1 VKDTCILVTT
11 FLRDDMLFRCVESI
25 RQYYPAIKIYV
36 GDNGRPSEEKTRFL
50 AEHNCEH
57 LMVTFDC
64 GVSGVRN
71 ESIALIPKLYKY
83 IFIVEDDVV
92 FTKGTVLS
100 KLYKAINDSPRIGIA
115 ALMLKLNGDSE
126 QHYEG
131 THWIEG
137 NTKYVRKLKEP
148 IEWQEAAGGVK
159 YCYCD
164 LALNVFL
171 MRRAVW
177 DAVKWDAQFKTA
189 LEHADFFC
197 SLKYKLVHGKV
208 EERKKP
214 WRVVYVPSVW
224 ANHAVGEETDEYKKF
239 RRRTVGFQLFAAKW
253 GIKYSDSEYNNG
265 ILDLETYGQ
274 AATGAFDSP
283 RDRLLTDVCETLDRL
298 GLKWWLNSG
307 SCLGA
312 IREKGFIGHDT
323 DLDFGIAPGQD
334 DRWNEIQSAFM
345 EKGFALYRAW
355 VWRDVKAELSFKR
368 DDIKVDLFFYRHCGD
383 GERVW
388 FGAFGPDTLGHWGAF
403 MRFVPRTYPARL
415 FEKPRQI
422 YLRGQKCYVPNPPE
436 EYLVCQYGEDWK
448 TPKRDWQYWIDNKA
462 IDYDFL
468 RVLESGGA
476 TTVTALAPESAPAPG
491 EAKPPEFRSLVIKIG
506 RPAPKNEPIAI
517 GIKTF
522 MRTPLLYKTL
532 AAIEQNVKL
541 PYRLYIADDGP
552 VDDEKRWRYQRLK
565 NNGHVVI
572 ELPFNSGISVGRN
585 AIVRAATEPFVLI
598 QDDDIAPA
606 DAECIPRMMAVLDA
620 APGIGVVSG
629 LIKGEAGEYFAS
641 ESYAKG
647 LTLDLAPPLLIRTPA
662 TRHVERVGENGPLYV
677 LADQV
682 PNFFV
687 ARREALAAVKWDDQ
701 IRVEYEHMDW
711 FLGLKQTPWK
721 AAVCLDA
728 HAVHYNRV
736 AERDY
741 FTFRNSQSP
750 AHFLGKWKI
759 AKIVSQLG

>member
-1 VKDTCILVTT
+1 MKETCVLITT
-11 FLRDDMLFRCVESI
+11 FLRDDMLFRCVKSI
-25 RQYYPAIKIYV
+25 RQFYPAIKIYV
-36 GDNGRPSEEKTRFL
+36 GDNGRPSEEKTAFL
-50 AEHNCEH
+50 SENNCEH

-100 KLYKAINDSPRIGIA
+100 KLYKAVNSSPRIGIA
-115 ALMLKLNGDSE
+115 ALMLKLNGDTE

-137 NTKYVRKLKEP
+137 DTKYVRKLKEP
-148 IEWQEAAGGVK
+148 IEWHDAGGVK

-177 DAVKWDAQFKTA
+177 EAVKWDVQFKTA

-197 SLKYKLVHGKV
+197 SLKYRLVFGKA

-239 RRRTVGFQLFAAKW
+239 RRRTVGFQLFAKKW
-253 GIKYSDSEYNNG
+253 GIKYSDSEYNPG
-265 ILDLETYGQ
+265 VLDLETYGQ
-274 AATGAFDSP
+274 KTHDFDTP
-283 RDRLLTDVCETLDRL
+283 KDRILTDVCETLDKL

-307 SCLGA
+307 SVLGA
-312 IREKGFIGHDT
+312 IREKGFIPHDT
-323 DLDFGIAPGQD
+323 DLDFGIAPDQEQH
-334 DRWNEIQSAFM
+334 WNQIQAAFL

-355 VWRDVKAELSFKR
+355 AHKGMAAELTFKR
-368 DDIKVDLFFYRHCGD
+368 DDIKVDLFFYRRH

-388 FGAFGPDTLGHWGAF
+388 FGAFGPDDLGRWGAF
-403 MRFVPRTYPARL
+403 MQFVPRVYPARL
-415 FEKPRQI
+415 FENPRQI
-422 YLRGQKCYVPNPPE
+422 FLRGQRCYVPNPPE
-436 EYLVCQYGEDWK
+436 EYLVCQYGEDWQ
-448 TPKRDWQYWIDNKA
+448 TPKKGWQYWTDNRA
-462 IDYDFL
+462 IDRDFL
-468 RVLESGGA
+468 KEIEA
-476 TTVTALAPESAPAPG
+476 AQAPAPL
-491 EAKPPEFRSLVIKIG
+491 PVVV
-506 RPAPKNEPIAI
+506 PAPEPAPVVDKKHARPVKASEPVAI

-522 MRTPLLYKTL
+522 MRASLLYRTL
-532 AAIEQNVKL
+532 AAIEKNCTL
-541 PYRLYIADDGP
+541 PYRLYIADDGK
-552 VDDEKRWRYQRLK
+552 VDDEKRWRYQRLR
-565 NNGHVVI
+565 NAGHVVL
-572 ELPFNSGISVGRN
+572 ELPFNSGISIGRN
-585 AIVRAATEPFVLI
+585 AIARAVTESRVLI
-598 QDDDIAPA
+598 QDDDISFA
-606 DAECIPRMMAVLDA
+606 DAECLPRLMAVLDA
-620 APGIGVVSG
+620 APEIGVVAA
-629 LIKGEAGEYFAS
+629 LVKGEDGEYFAS

-647 LTLDLAPPLLIRTPA
+647 LRLELNPPLLTRTPA
-662 TRHVERVGENGPLYV
+662 PRHLARVGEGGPLYV
-677 LADQV
+677 MADQV
-682 PNFFV
+682 PNFFL
-687 ARREALAAVKWDDQ
+687 ARKEALDAVKWDDR

-711 FLGLKQTPWK
+711 FLGLQKTPWK

-728 HAVHYNRV
+728 HAVHFREV

-741 FTFRNSQSP
+741 FTFRNSASP
-750 AHFLGKWKI
+750 AHFHAKWGI